1 MVKLI
6 LVNTNDIK
14 RYNMYKVKKK
24 VHSEAKPTGW
34 LGFCIRFPRRSMIGR
49 SLMMLA

>member
-6 LVNTNDIK
+6 LVNINVK
-14 RYNMYKVKKK
+14 NMYKVKKK